1 MQVSHTGSDICDHN
15 DQSEHILALFPL
27 VYNFRMPKATAT
39 SVTASAETVAAVSR
53 GTRSVRQRRSTMLG
67 PQPSTVVIDEDQL
80 VVMAGINTLLADKS
94 DWTTGAA
101 NKHMHEGVSRGKPVV
116 GQGSSKR
123 HKAIP
128 STPESSDVESVV
140 DANDICVESTSSV
153 QKMHRSFRSK

>member
-1 MQVSHTGSDICDHN
+1 MH
-15 DQSEHILALFPL
+15 
-27 VYNFRMPKATAT
+27 
-39 SVTASAETVAAVSR
+39 
-53 GTRSVRQRRSTMLG
+53 G

-94 DWTTGAA
+94 EWTTGAA

-153 QKMHRSFRSK
+153 MPGRSFLRRLICLNKGVGGPWHHIRLTCESKLDLHAWLLFLDHYQGKSLTGLCLAFVGGLITLTF